1 MGCAR
6 LARLVL
12 GRAWSLGGHS
22 ALAADRLTALLEPVL
37 VLLLVGLVGMIALA
51 TVLPLMEAADVLQ

>member
-1 MGCAR
+1 MLEK
-6 LARLVL
+6 LAADYDRQV
-12 GRAWSLGGHS
+12 